1 MQLVKKW
8 IPALTGILFIT
19 PYIIA
24 LTLKDLRMH
33 TVEFEYVFLAAF
45 IIYAVV
51 CFYALTLENEK
62 PRFLYWTFGLSALTF
77 AILTLTH
84 PTLSDDMYRYIWDGR
99 VQAQGISP
107 YRYPPNASELVD
119 IRDTAVYPSI
129 NRKSVVTVYPP
140 AAETAYTLLW
150 RVIPDNIHWFQVV
163 MALGALSAGGLL
175 TGLLRDLNRSPARV
189 WIYMG
194 SPLLAFETA
203 HAAHIDGLVLPF
215 LVGAWWARVRERDG
229 WVGMLLGIA
238 TAMKFYPVLFLPFL
252 WRPQHAKGKW
262 TMPLAFLFTV
272 AGFYLPY
279 IFSSGNNVLGFLPN
293 YFREVFNVS
302 PLVSWLKIFL
312 WNLGWHSPNRLTVI
326 ALGLIAIFAC
336 WAILKPAS
344 NAETAL
350 KRCILPIG
358 VITLLSQ
365 NLFSWYML
373 WLLPLI
379 AIFIEPADKHVMRFA
394 LPRLDAWTGWWL
406 FCGLIALSYTFFI
419 DWKPVNAALYT
430 QFVPLYA
437 ILLIDLV
444 RRYAKR
450 FAIQ

>member
-1 MQLVKKW
+1 MRKW
-8 IPALTGILFIT
+8 ILPIFLGIFLITTYLF
-19 PYIIA
+19 A
-24 LTLKDLRMH
+24 FALKDLRKH
-33 TVEFEYVFLAAF
+33 TVEFEYVFFAAF
-45 IIYAVV
+45 ILYAVA
-51 CFYALTLENEK
+51 CFYALSLDDKNS
-62 PRFLYWTFGLSALTF
+62 RFLHWTFGLTALVF
-77 AILTLTH
+77 AILILTK

-107 YRYPPNASELVD
+107 YRFPPKAHELAHL
-119 IRDTAVYPSI
+119 RDTEIYPSI
-129 NRKSVVTVYPP
+129 NRKGAVTVYPP
-140 AAETAYTLLW
+140 AAEASFALLW
-150 RVIPDNIHWFQVV
+150 RIVPDNIHWFQSV

-175 TGLLRDLNRSPARV
+175 KGLLRDLNRSPARV

-194 SPLLAFETA
+194 SPLLALETA
-203 HAAHIDGLVLPF
+203 HAAHVDGLVLPL

-252 WRPQHAKGKW
+252 WRPHHTKGRW

-279 IFSSGNNVLGFLPN
+279 ILISGNDVFGFLPN
-293 YFREVFNVS
+293 YFNEVFNVS
-302 PLVSWLKIFL
+302 PVVSWLKSFL
-312 WNLGWHSPNRLTVI
+312 WNLGWQSPNRITIVS
-326 ALGLIAIFAC
+326 LGLIAIFAG
-336 WAILKPAS
+336 WAIFKPAF
-344 NAETAL
+344 NAEIAI

-379 AIFIEPADKHVMRFA
+379 AIFIEPSEKRIMEIAM
-394 LPRLDAWTGWWL
+394 PRLDAWTGWWL

-419 DWKPVNAALYT
+419 DWMPVKTAIYA
-430 QFVPLYA
+430 QFLPLYA

-444 RRYAKR
+444 RRHAKR
-450 FAIQ
+450 FAIH